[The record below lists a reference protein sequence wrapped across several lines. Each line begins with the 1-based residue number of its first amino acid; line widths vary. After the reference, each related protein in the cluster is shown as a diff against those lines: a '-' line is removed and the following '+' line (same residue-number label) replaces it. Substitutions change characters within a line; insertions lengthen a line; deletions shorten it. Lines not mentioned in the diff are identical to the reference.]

1 VGAGGKGKDAAMPF
15 AAAAFRHLVGGFPA
29 GVTIVTTLDDAGA
42 PHGFTASSFTSVSL
56 SPPLVLVCL
65 DVSAD
70 CYPAFARTSGMAVN
84 ILAVDQ
90 DDLAIRFAT
99 RGADKFAALAVK
111 AGAQTSSPLLDGAAT
126 HIECTLYARHPM
138 GDHVVLV
145 GEVVGGER
153 TDREPLLHYN
163 RNFGRFA

>member
-1 VGAGGKGKDAAMPF
+1 MPF
-15 AAAAFRHLVGGFPA
+15 APAAFRHLVGGFPA

-70 CYPAFARTSGMAVN
+70 CYPAFASARAMAVN
-84 ILAVDQ
+84 ILATDQ
-90 DDLAIRFAT
+90 GELAIRFAT
-99 RGADKFAALAVK
+99 RGIDKFAALPVK
-111 AGAQTSSPLLDGAAT
+111 AGAVTSSPLLDGAAT
-126 HIECTLYARHPM
+126 HIECTMHARHPM

-145 GEVVGGER
+145 GELVGGER
-153 TDREPLLHYN
+153 TEREPLLHFN
-163 RNFGRFA
+163 RSFGRFS